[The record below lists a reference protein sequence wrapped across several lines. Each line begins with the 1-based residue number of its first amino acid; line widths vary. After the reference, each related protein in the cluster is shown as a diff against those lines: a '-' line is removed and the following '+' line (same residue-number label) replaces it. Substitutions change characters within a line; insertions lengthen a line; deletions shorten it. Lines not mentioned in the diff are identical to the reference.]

1 MCVGNTTQQEAVIEE
16 EARQGEGGL
25 SRGLSLN
32 RDTTLHGLKF
42 LPPPPPPPLVDTVGS
57 RGQGEGGRGRPGL
70 WGVELGYTV

>member
-16 EARQGEGGL
+16 GGRGAL

-42 LPPPPPPPLVDTVGS
+42 LPPPPPTLVDTVGS
-57 RGQGEGGRGRPGL
+57 RGQGEGGGGADPGC
-70 WGVELGYTV
+70 VELGYTV